1 MKRVIFLMLCVV
13 ASINIVLAQ
22 SRKITGTVVS
32 ADDNEPVIGATVMV
46 KGSSTGT
53 ITDVDGIFSLD
64 VPASAKVLVIS
75 FVGMV
80 PQEVAVQNGIKV
92 VMQSDTQ
99 NLEEAVVTAMGVS
112 REKKSLGYA
121 VQDVKSDELT
131 KAGALSVTSSLAGKV
146 AGVQINQFGG
156 SVGAS
161 SRISLRGN
169 TSLSADQQPLIVVDG
184 VPISNDTQRSG
195 DNTYNGVDYGS
206 GLNDI
211 NPEDIESMTVLKGGS
226 AALYGMRAG
235 NGVIL
240 ITTKSG
246 KKAKGVTISY
256 DGNFTV
262 DQVSTIPKFQNKY
275 GQGYSGDEYHYS
287 LYGNGMSYQDYAL
300 NNSFAY
306 VDGNW
311 GGVNDGIDE
320 SWGPRLDIGL
330 KLPQFDSPVVNGV
343 RQATDWVSQ
352 PNNIKDFFRTGY
364 SMNHM
369 ISVLSKTDNASTR
382 VSLSYRG
389 QEGTVPNT
397 DQRRYAGQVNTN
409 MTLNKY
415 IDFSLSANYTRTE
428 SDNLLNQGYSGSNPI
443 NGLFLWSAR
452 QLNMSSLEKIW
463 DEKDASGNYTY
474 ANWNGSYHM
483 NPYFDVN
490 VNTNSYQR
498 DRVFAKSS
506 LYYKPFEFL
515 KFEGRLGY
523 DFYNAKTFERVHFD
537 HDYPEGRFSQSITK
551 NTELNLDFLASFNKT
566 FGDFNLA
573 ITAGANYR
581 DLNWSYDN
589 TGASALIMPGV
600 FTISNKSGD
609 AIAETD
615 HSHIRSNSIYASGS
629 VGWRN
634 QLYFDATARNDWSST
649 LNDSFFYPS
658 FSLSWLPLES
668 MPSLKSDVLS
678 FLKLRG
684 GWAEIGNAT
693 SAYRNRSYYY
703 AESSTFNG
711 TGLMYKSYQYPNL
724 NLKPEKIQTW
734 EVGLELG
741 MFNDRLHAD
750 LAYYYKTTKDQILSV
765 RTSNTVGFSSMLINA
780 GEIESKGVELQLRG
794 DIIKTRSGF
803 NWTSSINFS
812 KDKNKVVSLYPE
824 MDIDTYNIGWTWGI
838 STQATEG
845 RPWGDIVAD
854 GYYRLSEEDGI
865 SKDDP
870 NYGKILVTE
879 EGLVK
884 TKSSQIIGNVTPDF
898 LAGWRND
905 FSYKNLSFGVFLD
918 LRIGGDIWSQ
928 SMSHAYTAGTASI
941 TAEGDIRERGIV
953 AGRDV
958 LPDLEFVKMDENGN
972 YVPNDIETSAQ
983 YWFESGGCSEMY
995 VFKGSFLKLREAYIS
1010 YEIPR
1015 PWLAKTKFISKAT
1028 VSLIG
1033 TNLALL
1039 WVDKSN
1045 TMRLDPEAGGVS
1057 SDSRGV
1063 GFEQAGVP
1071 SSRSFGLKVG
1081 LTF

>member
-1 MKRVIFLMLCVV
+1 MKRVIFLMLCLV

-80 PQEVAVQNGIKV
+80 PQEVAVQNGIKG

-99 NLEEAVVTAMGVS
+99 NLEEVVVTAMGVS

-452 QLNMSSLEKIW
+452 QLNMSS
-463 DEKDASGNYTY
+463 
-474 ANWNGSYHM
+474 
-483 NPYFDVN
+483 
-490 VNTNSYQR
+490 
-498 DRVFAKSS
+498 
-506 LYYKPFEFL
+506 
-515 KFEGRLGY
+515 
-523 DFYNAKTFERVHFD
+523 
-537 HDYPEGRFSQSITK
+537 
-551 NTELNLDFLASFNKT
+551 
-566 FGDFNLA
+566 
-573 ITAGANYR
+573 
-581 DLNWSYDN
+581 
-589 TGASALIMPGV
+589 
-600 FTISNKSGD
+600 
-609 AIAETD
+609 
-615 HSHIRSNSIYASGS
+615 
-629 VGWRN
+629 
-634 QLYFDATARNDWSST
+634 
-649 LNDSFFYPS
+649 
-658 FSLSWLPLES
+658 
-668 MPSLKSDVLS
+668 
-678 FLKLRG
+678 
-684 GWAEIGNAT
+684 
-693 SAYRNRSYYY
+693 
-703 AESSTFNG
+703 
-711 TGLMYKSYQYPNL
+711 
-724 NLKPEKIQTW
+724 
-734 EVGLELG
+734 
-741 MFNDRLHAD
+741 
-750 LAYYYKTTKDQILSV
+750 
-765 RTSNTVGFSSMLINA
+765 
-780 GEIESKGVELQLRG
+780 
-794 DIIKTRSGF
+794 
-803 NWTSSINFS
+803 
-812 KDKNKVVSLYPE
+812 
-824 MDIDTYNIGWTWGI
+824 
-838 STQATEG
+838 
-845 RPWGDIVAD
+845 
-854 GYYRLSEEDGI
+854 
-865 SKDDP
+865 
-870 NYGKILVTE
+870 
-879 EGLVK
+879 
-884 TKSSQIIGNVTPDF
+884 
-898 LAGWRND
+898 
-905 FSYKNLSFGVFLD
+905 
-918 LRIGGDIWSQ
+918 
-928 SMSHAYTAGTASI
+928 
-941 TAEGDIRERGIV
+941 
-953 AGRDV
+953 
-958 LPDLEFVKMDENGN
+958 
-972 YVPNDIETSAQ
+972 
-983 YWFESGGCSEMY
+983 
-995 VFKGSFLKLREAYIS
+995 
-1010 YEIPR
+1010 
-1015 PWLAKTKFISKAT
+1015 
-1028 VSLIG
+1028 
-1033 TNLALL
+1033 
-1039 WVDKSN
+1039 
-1045 TMRLDPEAGGVS
+1045 
-1057 SDSRGV
+1057 
-1063 GFEQAGVP
+1063 
-1071 SSRSFGLKVG
+1071 
-1081 LTF
+1081 